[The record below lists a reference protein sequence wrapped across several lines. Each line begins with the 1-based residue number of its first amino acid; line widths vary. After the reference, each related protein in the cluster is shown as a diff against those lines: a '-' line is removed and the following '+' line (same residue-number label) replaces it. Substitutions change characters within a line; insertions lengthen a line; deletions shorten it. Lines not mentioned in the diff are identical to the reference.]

1 MKTMFIMAA
10 LAASMAATA
19 APVSIERTGLGSGTP
34 STTLANTGVENV
46 VPVNHAPEVFHT
58 PQYLPYYPTAAVI
71 WPRIIEVPC
80 TKSASGALVCEEY
93 QWAPSMGRGEYLFFT
108 PVVKQASAPVVVK
121 ETVVVP
127 GPERIILKEVPV
139 KPKKE

>member
-1 MKTMFIMAA
+1 MKTLFIMAA
-10 LAASMAATA
+10 LAASGAAFA
-19 APVSIERTGLGSGTP
+19 AKVEIERTGLGSGTP
-34 STTLANTGVENV
+34 STTLSNTGVENAL
-46 VPVNHAPEVFHT
+46 PVNHAPNVLHA

-80 TKSASGALVCEEY
+80 TKSAAGNLLCEEY
-93 QWAPSMGRGEYLFFT
+93 HWSPSMGRGEYLFFV
-108 PVVKQASAPVVVK
+108 PVVKEAPKPVIVK